1 MRLVIPQVFISA
13 FGSLFMY
20 GGIFLFLW
28 FRLFQAGAYN
38 HQLFQ
43 LRRAADGRL
52 VPTSPIAVI
61 PATPAAGGDA
71 GDASA
76 RFPNIEHELSK
87 TSAFEKEGDV
97 APVTATLDVKGAGWA
112 RRPSAT
118 TSLGAVSATSKSE
131 PRPPKI
137 KQRIKDPNA
146 VERNR
151 RLDRA
156 ALMMLLFP
164 AAYIIS
170 ILPLAIFRLARV
182 TKKPWTYNF
191 DVQAGCGF
199 LFALGGCFNAILYV
213 ITRKIFRSSKD
224 SEHSQSNNCV
234 WCITCSIT
242 MSVEAERTLLLNIAK
257 AQVHHHLDHRR
268 ATRSVAAILAAFVS
282 PSRKRAM
289 ATDIRRKGT
298 VEGLMRRSASC
309 PFPAG

>member
-1 MRLVIPQVFISA
+1 
-13 FGSLFMY
+13 MY

-61 PATPAAGGDA
+61 PATPAASGDA

-76 RFPNIEHELSK
+76 RFPNIDHELSK
-87 TSAFEKEGDV
+87 ASESEKDGDA
-97 APVTATLDVKGAGWA
+97 APVTATLDVQGQGWA
-112 RRPSAT
+112 RRPSAS
-118 TSLGAVSATSKSE
+118 TSLGAASSISKGE
-131 PRPPKI
+131 PRQPKI

-213 ITRKIFRSSKD
+213 LTRKIFRSSKD
-224 SEHSQSNNCV
+224 SEHSQSNNGGC
-234 WCITCSIT
+234 CIHARSR
-242 MSVEAERTLLLNIAK
+242 SVSEAERTLSLFSAK
-257 AQVHHHLDHRR
+257 ARARHHRDHRR
-268 ATRSVAAILAAFVS
+268 VTRSVAVTLAASAS
-282 PSRKRAM
+282 PFRKQAAGS
-289 ATDIRRKGT
+289 ATRRKARAVVLT
-298 VEGLMRRSASC
+298 QRSVSC
-309 PFPAG
+309 LSRAG